1 MKEYSRTILEL
12 IRKCHPF
19 SSELVFLHCML
30 GPELLVHVPNMLF
43 KYSSMIYSNSS
54 WGKKI
59 SNNKLLQLYAK
70 KLTKKN
76 KIKDNKRHF
85 QTLYEIWKQTA
96 WLKMI
101 YNNLGK
107 QFSRVKR

>member
-12 IRKCHPF
+12 IRKCHPL
-19 SSELVFLHCML
+19 SSEFVFLHCML
-30 GPELLVHVPNMLF
+30 GLKLLVHVPNMLF

-59 SNNKLLQLYAK
+59 SNNKLLQLYAE
-70 KLTKKN
+70 KLTKKQN
-76 KIKDNKRHF
+76 KGQQK
-85 QTLYEIWKQTA
+85 TLEEQTA
-96 WLKMI
+96 WLKMR

-107 QFSRVKR
+107 QSSRVKQ